1 MRQQFPWLVDAFLL
15 ISALLVSNCLYFIV
29 IHLIVKEAKYIKKHF
44 FFTFRHAV
52 FYKPSYYTINKFTP
66 CYHSFVL
73 DFVHN

>member
-44 FFTFRHAV
+44 FFTF
-52 FYKPSYYTINKFTP
+52 
-66 CYHSFVL
+66 
-73 DFVHN
+73 